1 MSFGKKNLPQKEM
14 YEELQDTPYIS
25 NLRDLSQRGYEGYR
39 DNYNRVNTFSPETQ
53 ASLNAR
59 VNDVYK
65 RAEGDFDRQ
74 YRDTMQKYANANYGQ
89 FGTLNATPALYR
101 TDMENLQQQ
110 RKLADLS
117 YNKALYYDDVVNNE
131 LNRRYKTLDMFNQLL
146 EKGQTPYQLDLA
158 NWQLRNTNKDRRFQN
173 QEIIANAGG
182 GALGALKGALSG
194 AATGFMAGGPWGALA
209 GAAAGGLGGALPQ
222 YNSKGQGALSMGTIA
237 DLISTAYG
245 GLGRENNS
253 SSTPW
258 ASSFE
263 ENVLPSYGLGNIT
276 GLDNTTG
283 IDYGRRDFL
292 TSGDGQLD
300 WLNSGG
306 FTF

>member
-1 MSFGKKNLPQKEM
+1 MSFGRKTPDIPM
-14 YEELQDTPYIS
+14 YEEMKDTPYIS

-59 VNDVYK
+59 VNDVYR

-131 LNRRYKTLDMFNQLL
+131 LNRRYKTLDMFNQML
-146 EKGQTPYQLDLA
+146 EKGQTPYQQDLK
-158 NWQLRNTNKDRRFQN
+158 NWDIRNTNLDREFQN
-173 QEIIANAGG
+173 QVARYNQKGNWGRFIGSWLDPFDIYG
-182 GALGALKGALSG
+182 GAELLGPTYQNQVTGNTSKLSGPKAINAALAIAGLATGNPMAALSG
-194 AATGFMAGGPWGALA
+194 ASGLA
-209 GAAAGGLGGALPQ
+209 
-222 YNSKGQGALSMGTIA
+222 
-237 DLISTAYG
+237 
-245 GLGRENNS
+245 NS
-253 SSTPW
+253 SSTSSTPW
-258 ASSFE
+258 TSSFNQ
-263 ENVLPSYGLGNIT
+263 NVLPSYGMSGS
-276 GLDNTTG
+276 TG
-283 IDYGRRDFL
+283 IDFGRRDFL
-292 TSGDGQLD
+292 TDGAGQLD

>member
-39 DNYNRVNTFSPETQ
+39 DNYNRVNAFSPETQ

-59 VNDVYK
+59 VNDVYR

-131 LNRRYKTLDMFNQLL
+131 LNRRYKALDMFNQML

-209 GAAAGGLGGALPQ
+209 GAAAGGLTGSVPQ
-222 YNSKGQGALSMGTIA
+222 YNTQGQGAFSMDTIA
-237 DLISTAYG
+237 NLMSTAYG
-245 GLGRENNS
+245 GLGKDPYSLQQLSNYD
-253 SSTPW
+253 TPW

-276 GLDNTTG
+276 G

-300 WLNSGG
+300 WLNGGG

>member
-1 MSFGKKNLPQKEM
+1 MSFGRKTPDIPMHEEM
-14 YEELQDTPYIS
+14 KDTPYIS

-39 DNYNRVNTFSPETQ
+39 DNYERVNTFSPETQ

-74 YRDTMQKYANANYGQ
+74 YRDTMQKYDNANYGQ

-131 LNRRYKTLDMFNQLL
+131 LNRRYKTIDMFNQML
-146 EKGQTPYQLDLA
+146 EKGQTPYQQDLK
-158 NWQLRNTNKDRRFQN
+158 NWEIRNQNIDRDFQN
-173 QEIIANAGG
+173 QVARYNQKGNWGRWIGSVLDPFGIKGLSEAMGPVYANQVSGNTSKVNWSNAMNL
-182 GALGALKGALSG
+182 AMTIMGALSKNPQMMQVG
-194 AATGFMAGGPWGALA
+194 TQNLANAQDQYSPDMESLYSRGSALGSGGGTGYG
-209 GAAAGGLGGALPQ
+209 
-222 YNSKGQGALSMGTIA
+222 SMG
-237 DLISTAYG
+237 DF
-245 GLGRENNS
+245 GRQ
-253 SSTPW
+253 
-258 ASSFE
+258 
-263 ENVLPSYGLGNIT
+263 
-276 GLDNTTG
+276 
-283 IDYGRRDFL
+283 DFL
-292 TSGDGQLD
+292 TGSGGF
-300 WLNSGG
+300 GG